1 MKISENTINT
11 LKSFSV
17 INQSIMVRP
26 GSKISTMSPGET
38 IIASA
43 KVEEDFPTQFCIYE
57 LPRFLGVVSLFENP
71 DFDFTDSSVTIRSGK
86 KKTSITYA
94 APSMIVTPPA
104 GDINFPDPE
113 VEFNL
118 AGTDLSN
125 ILKAATVMQ
134 LPEVAI
140 TGKDG
145 NIFLEAIDNKNP
157 TADTYSITVGET
169 NKVFKMIFKIEN
181 LKLINSDYHVSVS
194 SRGLSRFSNDKL
206 TYFVVT
212 EATSS
217 YEG

>member
-26 GSKISTMSPGET
+26 GSKISTMSPAET

-43 KVEEDFPTQFCIYE
+43 RVEEEFPTQFCIYE
-57 LPRFLGVVSLFENP
+57 LPRFLGVVSLFEDP
-71 DFDFTDSSVTIRSGK
+71 DFDFTENSVTIRSGK

-94 APSMIVTPPA
+94 EPSMIVSPPA
-104 GDINFPDPE
+104 SDINFPDPE

-118 AGTDLSN
+118 AGTDLLN

-140 TGKDG
+140 TGSGG
-145 NIFLEAIDNKNP
+145 NILLEAIDNKNP

-169 NKVFKMIFKIEN
+169 NKTFRMIFKIEN
-181 LKLINSDYHVSVS
+181 MKLINSDYRVSIS
-194 SRGLSRFSNDKL
+194 SRGLSKFTNDKL

-212 EATSS
+212 EATST